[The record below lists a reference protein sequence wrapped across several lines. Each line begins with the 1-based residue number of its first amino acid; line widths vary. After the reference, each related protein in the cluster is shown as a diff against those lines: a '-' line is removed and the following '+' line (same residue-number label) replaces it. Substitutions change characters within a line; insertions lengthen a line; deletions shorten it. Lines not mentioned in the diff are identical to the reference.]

1 MTPGTQSQDT
11 SSYKTTGWHVE
22 FESRV
27 AHTAAE
33 LSVCSADAAHA
44 EKPAVVKKVAAT
56 MTVGKLKAMTHR
68 LFKAKGG
75 PRKLSLTYQSAE
87 EQSAGNPGVELTE
100 WDSDLQYY
108 SVTNGGRVTA
118 RSG

>member
-1 MTPGTQSQDT
+1 MVRELYTYLASLNLSKTPLKHGEE
-11 SSYKTTGWHVE
+11 G
-22 FESRV
+22 R
-27 AHTAAE
+27 
-33 LSVCSADAAHA
+33 A